1 MGKPVAAPSLVPC
14 RHEQALTQNPGQELQ
29 WGRALVAPDTWHRGS
44 CPRQGRV
51 PLAGGFAGSEGAKQG
66 EGGGGTGSAGGEVLL
81 WKQITRILQ
90 RKHKFCLIGGKC
102 REEEKDNISKKCNET
117 WIVHSH
123 SPGVR
128 NGSRGRTGS
137 VYNPAHAQHVAAAP
151 LPAPRVPTGSPNLG
165 SAARLLRRLR
175 AAAVGALLVQPLL
188 KEAAPLAAPRE
199 SPSRVSMV
207 KSGQKGDGEHH
218 GTARGHAAG
227 AALLSPAPAPAFA
240 SPAQEH

>member
-1 MGKPVAAPSLVPC
+1 MGKPVAAPSSVPC
-14 RHEQALTQNPGQELQ
+14 WHEQALTQNPGQELQ

-44 CPRQGRV
+44 CLHQGRV
-51 PLAGGFAGSEGAKQG
+51 PLAGGFVGSEGAKQG

-90 RKHKFCLIGGKC
+90 RKHKFCLIGGKR

-128 NGSRGRTGS
+128 NGSRGRTGG
-137 VYNPAHAQHVAAAP
+137 VYNPAHAQRVAAAP
-151 LPAPRVPTGSPNLG
+151 LPAPRVPTGSPNLS
-165 SAARLLRRLR
+165 SAARLLRHLR
-175 AAAVGALLVQPLL
+175 AAAARTLLAQPLL
-188 KEAAPLAAPRE
+188 KEAVPLAAPRE
-199 SPSRVSMV
+199 SLSRVSMV

-218 GTARGHAAG
+218 GTAQ